1 MFSNTS
7 TWIDHVYSNFDCLR
21 LSTEVITSNVSD
33 HFSTLTNICGIAKTV
48 GEPELFYRKT
58 NLTEKEWEKFNY
70 DLYCSLAN
78 ESALD
83 AENYDVDVCANKIS
97 CAYKSLVDKY
107 MPLTKR
113 QEPSKKKKS
122 WKPWIT
128 PGLIISSDKKFE
140 LLDKARITR
149 DPDDY
154 QKYKKY
160 LNVFTR
166 TKDQARENYY

>member
-1 MFSNTS
+1 
-7 TWIDHVYSNFDCLR
+7 
-21 LSTEVITSNVSD
+21 
-33 HFSTLTNICGIAKTV
+33 
-48 GEPELFYRKT
+48 
-58 NLTEKEWEKFNY
+58 
-70 DLYCSLAN
+70 
-78 ESALD
+78 
-83 AENYDVDVCANKIS
+83 
-97 CAYKSLVDKY
+97 

-166 TKDQARENYY
+166 TKDQARENYYQERAALYCQNKSKIWQLINELSMRKRKKTNLC